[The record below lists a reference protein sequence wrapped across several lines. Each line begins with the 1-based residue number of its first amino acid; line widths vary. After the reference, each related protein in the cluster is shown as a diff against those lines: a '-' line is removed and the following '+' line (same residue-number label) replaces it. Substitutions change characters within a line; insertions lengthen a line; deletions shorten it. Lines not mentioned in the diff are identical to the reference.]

1 MHTVGEQFN
10 LETFLD
16 TRKQTQ
22 EALRQCASKITV
34 GMNEKEGQE
43 VIESTLQSLGMT
55 ERWHPPK
62 LRIGKDT
69 LKSFSEKPDQSIKL
83 QDEDIFFID
92 LGLVHQKHEGDF
104 GETFTVGEDQK
115 LKSLAQASKDI
126 FHSVQ
131 HMWRQTALSGTS
143 LYEMAHSEARK
154 FGLELVPT
162 MDGHRLG
169 DFPHGKHHKGSLLDC
184 HETPKQHL
192 WVMEILVR
200 DPALERG
207 SFYEDILV

>member
-10 LETFLD
+10 LDTFLSA
-16 TRKQTQ
+16 RKQTHD
-22 EALRQCASKITV
+22 ALRLCASKIEV
-34 GMNEKEGQE
+34 GMNEEEGQK
-43 VIESTLQSLGMT
+43 VIESTLQSLGIT

-69 LKSFSEKPDQSIKL
+69 VKSFSEKPDQSLRL
-83 QDEDIFFID
+83 QEEDIFFLD
-92 LGLVHQKHEGDF
+92 LGLIYQKHEGDF
-104 GETFTVGEDQK
+104 GETFTIGDNSK
-115 LKSLAQASKDI
+115 LKTLANASKDI

-143 LYEMAHSEARK
+143 LYEMAHAEARK
-154 FGLELVPT
+154 FGLELIPT

-169 DFPHGKHHKGSLLDC
+169 DFPHGKQHKGSLLDC

-200 DPALERG
+200 DPSLGLG
-207 SFYEDILV
+207 SFYEDILI